1 MPTDPKFQPSFS
13 PGRRWKIG
21 FDVVVRTALVLAVV
35 MMVNYLGARFFGRFY
50 LSSQTRVQLAPQTL
64 DILKSLTNHVNV
76 TLYYDT
82 RDENDFYSDIVALL
96 NEYRSANPCIS
107 VTTVDYV
114 RDAGEAQKI
123 KEQYKLNSPTDKN
136 LIIFEAGDKHVKIVN
151 GDALTQ
157 VKLEQVPNPKERE
170 FRRQPVA
177 FMGEQ
182 IFTSMLLAVT
192 SAKPFKAYFLQG
204 HGEPSLNDTD
214 ETGYWKFG
222 SILAQ
227 NYIAVTNLE
236 LLGDNPVPMDCNLL
250 IIAGPRTELSET
262 ELQKIDQYLAQGG
275 RLLALFNYYSIKRPT
290 GLEPILQRWGVNVGA
305 DWVQDLQNTYST
317 DGRDIIVSSFSQHPV
332 VNPLIGSRLYLILPR
347 PISRVNRENQPTGAP
362 QVDELAF
369 SSPAA
374 TLAGEPGDPPRAYP
388 LMVAVE
394 QKPVAGVAN
403 ARGTTRILVVGDS
416 FAFGNRSI
424 QSVDNSDFIGYAAN
438 WLLDRTTLLH
448 GIGPRPIIEFRLLM
462 TRTQQR
468 EVRWLLLGALP
479 GAVLLFGCLVWL
491 PGENNE
497 FKNHWNLVRDCRGAV
512 RVDLLF

>member
-1 MPTDPKFQPSFS
+1 MPTDSKSQPSFS

-21 FDVVVRTALVLAVV
+21 FDVAVRTALVLAVV
-35 MMVNYLGARFFGRFY
+35 VMVNYLGTRLFLFHRFY

-96 NEYRSANPCIS
+96 NEYRSANPRIS

-136 LIIFEAGDKHVKIVN
+136 LVIFDCEGRVKIVP
-151 GDALTQ
+151 GDSLTQ
-157 VKLEQVPNPKERE
+157 VKLEPVPNPKERE
-170 FRRQPVA
+170 FRRRPIA
-177 FMGEQ
+177 FNGEQ
-182 IFTSMLLAVT
+182 AFTSMLLAVT
-192 SAKPFKAYFLQG
+192 SARPFKAYFLQG
-204 HGEPSLNDTD
+204 HGEPSLSDTD
-214 ETGYWKFG
+214 ETGYLNFG
-222 SILAQ
+222 SLLAQ

-236 LLGDNPVPMDCNLL
+236 SFGDNPVPMDCNLL

-275 RLLALFNYYSIKRPT
+275 RLFVLFNYFSIKRPT
-290 GLEPILQRWGVNVGA
+290 GLEPILARWGVNVGS
-305 DWVQDLQNTYST
+305 DWVQDPQTTVSGK
-317 DGRDIIVSSFSQHPV
+317 DVVVSSFSQHPV
-332 VNPLIGSRLYLILPR
+332 VNPLVGFGLFLYLPR
-347 PISRVNRENQPTGAP
+347 PISRVNWENPPAGAP

-369 SSPAA
+369 ASPAS
-374 TLAGEPGDPPRAYP
+374 TLAGEPGNPPHAYP

-416 FAFGNRSI
+416 FAFGNQSI
-424 QSVDNSDFIGYAAN
+424 KSLDNSDFIGYAAN
-438 WLLDRTTLLH
+438 WLLDRTTLLK
-448 GIGPRPIIEFRLLM
+448 GIGPRPVTEFRLVM

-491 PGENNE
+491 ARR
-497 FKNHWNLVRDCRGAV
+497 K
-512 RVDLLF
+512 

>member
-1 MPTDPKFQPSFS
+1 MPTDSKSQPSFS

-21 FDVVVRTALVLAVV
+21 FDVAVRTALVLAVV
-35 MMVNYLGARFFGRFY
+35 VMVNYLGTRLFLFHRFY

-96 NEYRSANPCIS
+96 NEYRSANPRIS

-136 LIIFEAGDKHVKIVN
+136 LVIFDCEGRVKIVP
-151 GDALTQ
+151 GDSLTQ
-157 VKLEQVPNPKERE
+157 VKLEPVPNPKERE
-170 FRRQPVA
+170 FRRRPIA
-177 FMGEQ
+177 FNGEQ
-182 IFTSMLLAVT
+182 AFTSMLLAVT
-192 SAKPFKAYFLQG
+192 SARPFKAYFLQG
-204 HGEPSLNDTD
+204 HGEPSLNDTG
-214 ETGYWKFG
+214 ETGYLNFG
-222 SILAQ
+222 SLLAQ

-236 LLGDNPVPMDCNLL
+236 LFGDNPVPMDCNLL

-275 RLLALFNYYSIKRPT
+275 RLFVLFNYFSIKRPT
-290 GLEPILQRWGVNVGA
+290 GLEPILARWGVNVGS
-305 DWVQDLQNTYST
+305 DWVQDPQTTVSGK
-317 DGRDIIVSSFSQHPV
+317 DVVVSSFSQHPV
-332 VNPLIGSRLYLILPR
+332 VNPLVGFGLFLYLPR
-347 PISRVNRENQPTGAP
+347 PISRVNWENPPAGAP

-369 SSPAA
+369 ASPAS
-374 TLAGEPGDPPRAYP
+374 TLAGEPGNPPHAYP

-403 ARGTTRILVVGDS
+403 ARGTTRILAVGDS
-416 FAFGNRSI
+416 FAFGNQSI
-424 QSVDNSDFIGYAAN
+424 KSLDNSDFIGYAAN
-438 WLLDRTTLLH
+438 WLLDRTTLLK
-448 GIGPRPIIEFRLLM
+448 GIGPRPVTEFRLVM

-479 GAVLLFGCLVWL
+479 GVVLLFGCLVWL
-491 PGENNE
+491 ARR
-497 FKNHWNLVRDCRGAV
+497 K
-512 RVDLLF
+512 

>member
-1 MPTDPKFQPSFS
+1 MATDSKSQPSFS

-35 MMVNYLGARFFGRFY
+35 VMVNYLGAHFFGRFY
-50 LSSQTRVQLAPQTL
+50 LSSQTRIQLAPQTMNVL
-64 DILKSLTNHVNV
+64 RLLTNHINV

-82 RDENDFYSDIVALL
+82 KDEGNFYPDIVALL
-96 NEYRSANPCIS
+96 NEYRSVNPRIS
-107 VTTVDYV
+107 VRTVDYV

-136 LIIFEAGDKHVKIVN
+136 LIIFDCEGRVKIVP
-151 GDALTQ
+151 GDSLTQ

-170 FRRQPVA
+170 FRRRPIA
-177 FMGEQ
+177 FNGEQ
-182 IFTSMLLAVT
+182 AFTSMLLAVT
-192 SAKPFKAYFLQG
+192 SARPFKAYFLQG
-204 HGEPSLNDTD
+204 HGEPSLSDTD
-214 ETGYWKFG
+214 ETGYLKFG

-236 LLGDNPVPMDCNLL
+236 LFGDNPVPIDCNLL
-250 IIAGPRTELSET
+250 VIAGPRTELSET

-275 RLLALFNYYSIKRPT
+275 RLFVLFNYFSIKRPT
-290 GLEPILQRWGVNVGA
+290 GLEPILARWGVNVGS
-305 DWVQDLQNTYST
+305 DWVQDPQTTVSGK
-317 DGRDIIVSSFSQHPV
+317 DAVVSSFSQHPV
-332 VNPLIGSRLYLILPR
+332 VNPLVGFGLFLYLPR
-347 PISRVNRENQPTGAP
+347 PISKVNWENPPAGAP

-369 SSPAA
+369 TSPAS
-374 TLAGEPGDPPRAYP
+374 TLAGEPGNPPHAYP

-416 FAFGNRSI
+416 FAFGNQSI
-424 QSVDNSDFIGYAAN
+424 KSLDNSDFIGYAAN
-438 WLLDRTTLLH
+438 WLLDRNTLLK
-448 GIGPRPIIEFRLLM
+448 GIGPRPVTEFRLVM

-479 GAVLLFGCLVWL
+479 GVVLLFGCLVWL
-491 PGENNE
+491 ARR
-497 FKNHWNLVRDCRGAV
+497 K
-512 RVDLLF
+512 